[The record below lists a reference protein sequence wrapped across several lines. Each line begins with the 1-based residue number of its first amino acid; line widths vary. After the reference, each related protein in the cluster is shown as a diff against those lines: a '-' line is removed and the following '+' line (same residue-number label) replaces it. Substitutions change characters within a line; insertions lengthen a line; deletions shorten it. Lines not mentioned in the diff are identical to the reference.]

1 MKEPYSAG
9 MLKFD
14 PYAKKQ
20 PVIGKV
26 VAVLRGRLDNR
37 SLSLIEPRSRV
48 LRSGEIHEIL
58 MTDEKEASPRKTVNR
73 VAYIAFV
80 EIVQA
85 GVIVSNDIVRL
96 ADGRQIGKLVGFDET
111 HMPNHQN
118 IVIYSERL
126 FSGEELGLEIGE
138 TIVFEKEG

>member
-1 MKEPYSAG
+1 MKEPYSTG

-20 PVIGKV
+20 PVIGRV

-37 SLSLIEPRSRV
+37 SLSLIEPRSRA
-48 LRSGEIHEIL
+48 LRIGEIHEIL
-58 MTDEKEASPRKTVNR
+58 MTDEKEAIPGKTVNR

-96 ADGRQIGKLVGFDET
+96 GDGRQIGRLVGFDET

-118 IVIYSERL
+118 IVIYSDQL
-126 FSGEELGLEIGE
+126 ISGEELGLEISE
-138 TIVFEKEG
+138 MIVFEKEG

>member
-9 MLKFD
+9 LLKFD

-37 SLSLIEPRSRV
+37 NLVLIEPRSRALKV
-48 LRSGEIHEIL
+48 GEIHELIL
-58 MTDEKEASPRKTVNR
+58 TDEKEAAPGKTVDHI
-73 VAYIAFV
+73 AYLAFV

-85 GVIVSNDIVRL
+85 GVIVTNDRVKL
-96 ADGRQIGKLVGFDET
+96 SDGRQIGKLVGFDET
-111 HMPNHQN
+111 HMPNHEN
-118 IVIYSERL
+118 IVIYSEQL
-126 FSGEELGLEIGE
+126 VSGEELGLEIGE
-138 TIVFEKEG
+138 MIIFEKEG

>member
-37 SLSLIEPRSRV
+37 SLSLIEPRSRA

-58 MTDEKEASPRKTVNR
+58 MTDEKEASPGKTVNR

-118 IVIYSERL
+118 IVIYSDQL
-126 FSGEELGLEIGE
+126 ISGEELGLEIGE
-138 TIVFEKEG
+138 TIVFEKER

>member
-9 MLKFD
+9 ILKFD

-37 SLSLIEPRSRV
+37 SLSLIEPRLRA

-58 MTDEKEASPRKTVNR
+58 MTDEKEASPGKMVNR

-138 TIVFEKEG
+138 TIVFEKEE

>member
-37 SLSLIEPRSRV
+37 NLSLIEPRSRA
-48 LRSGEIHEIL
+48 LKIGEIHEIL
-58 MTDEKEASPRKTVNR
+58 MTDEEEAAPGKTVNR
-73 VAYIAFV
+73 VAYVAFV

-85 GVIVSNDIVRL
+85 GVIVSNDVVKVS
-96 ADGRQIGKLVGFDET
+96 DGRQLGKLVGFDET

-118 IVIYSERL
+118 IVIYSDQL
-126 FSGEELGLEIGE
+126 VSGEELGLEIGE
-138 TIVFEKEG
+138 MIIFEKEV